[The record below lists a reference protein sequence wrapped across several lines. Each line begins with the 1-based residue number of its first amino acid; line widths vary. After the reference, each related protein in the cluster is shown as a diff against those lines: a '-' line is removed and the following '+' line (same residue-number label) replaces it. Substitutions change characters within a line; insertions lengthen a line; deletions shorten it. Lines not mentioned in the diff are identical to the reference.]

1 MTTPPSGPKEFE
13 PEWLQRSL
21 DRYLMWGLAFML
33 VLIVAFPIYRLR
45 ESTLR
50 SDAKVAQQANY
61 VKGGSALFQQNCST
75 CHGPQG
81 TGGSTAPTLHSK
93 EFLSGTADNQIQLL
107 ISTGVPGS
115 SMSPWS
121 QDFDGPLTSEQIK
134 ELVVYLR
141 SLEKDAPSIPDW
153 RSGKKA
159 AG

>member
-1 MTTPPSGPKEFE
+1 MPTAPSGPKEFE

-50 SDAKVAQQANY
+50 ADAKVEQQAAY
-61 VKGGSALFQQNCST
+61 VKGGFDLFEQNCST
-75 CHGPQG
+75 CHGKKAA
-81 TGGSTAPTLHSK
+81 GGSTAPTLDAK
-93 EFLSGTADNQIQLL
+93 EFLSATADNQIQLL
-107 ISTGVPGS
+107 VSTGVPGS

-121 QDFDGPLTSEQIK
+121 QDFDGPLTSEQIR

-141 SLEKDAPSIPDW
+141 SLETNAPSIPDW
-153 RSGKKA
+153 RTGKKA